1 MLLLDIYSCAYYDIL
16 GIYNYRIAGGLKD
29 LRHYFHGGI
38 HPSDGTD
45 KLLSNQESIRIYWPK
60 TIEISMKQ
68 SPGSVCEAVVKMG
81 DKVSRG
87 DLIGVPT
94 GFGGANIHAGISGT
108 VIDIKKHP
116 EVSYKDVEIIV
127 IESDDSHDNNEDTI
141 HSSRDYE
148 ERVIDLSNYNKDIII
163 AKMKDGGLT
172 GLGGAGF
179 PTHIKYE
186 TEEPIEYILI
196 NAAECEPYLT
206 CDHMLMMEH
215 GYAIVNGI
223 SLFIKASGA
232 KKAFIC
238 LEDNKQDVAKV
249 LESIVSDKGLPIEI
263 KILPTRYPQGG
274 ERQLVEAVL
283 LKEVPAGKL
292 PASIGVI
299 INNVGT
305 AKALADIVLGD
316 EPLISRVI
324 TVTGKVKE
332 QCNFLVP
339 IGTRYS
345 ELIELAGGYTTTK
358 SRLIS
363 GGPMTGS
370 ILQIGG
376 NYEELSG
383 SVLKTSS
390 GLIVLEDTPK
400 DESPCIRCG
409 ECERVCPAG
418 LAPFKIDFA
427 AIEDDIKLCDKL
439 YATECISCG
448 CCSYVCPA
456 KRELAYRITEA
467 KTAIYRSR
475 WESEG

>member
-1 MLLLDIYSCAYYDIL
+1 M
-16 GIYNYRIAGGLKD
+16 K
-29 LRHYFHGGI
+29 HYFHGGI
-38 HPSDGTD
+38 HPADGTD
-45 KLLSNQESIRIYWPK
+45 KLLSNQKPIYIYMPK
-60 TIEISMKQ
+60 IIEVSMKQ
-68 SPGSVCEAVVKMG
+68 SPGSVCEAIVKAG

-87 DLIGVPT
+87 DLIGVPKS
-94 GFGGANIHAGISGT
+94 FGGANIHAGISGT
-108 VIDIKKHP
+108 VIDVTTHP
-116 EVSYKDVEIIV
+116 DSFDKDVEIIV
-127 IESDDSHDNNEDTI
+127 IKSDEINDNNNAINSLRNYEEGIVDL
-141 HSSRDYE
+141 SDYSRD
-148 ERVIDLSNYNKDIII
+148 DII
-163 AKMKDGGLT
+163 AKMRDGGLT

-186 TEEPIEYILI
+186 TKKPIEYILI

-206 CDHMLMMEH
+206 CDHMLMKEH
-215 GYAIVNGI
+215 GYAIVNGVL
-223 SLFIKASGA
+223 LFVKAASA
-232 KKAFIC
+232 KKAIIC
-238 LEDNKQDVAKV
+238 LEDNKEDAFTA
-249 LESIVSDKGLPIEI
+249 LESIISDKGLPIEI

-283 LKEVPAGKL
+283 HMEVPAGQL
-292 PASIGVI
+292 PAKIGVL
-299 INNVGT
+299 INNIGT

-324 TVTGKVKE
+324 TVTGNVKVPL
-332 QCNFLVP
+332 NYLVP

-345 ELIELAGGYTTTK
+345 ELIELSGGYTATK
-358 SRLIS
+358 SRVIS

-376 NYEELSG
+376 SHGDLSG
-383 SVLKTSS
+383 SVVKISS
-390 GLIVLEDTPK
+390 GLLVLEDTPK
-400 DESPCIRCG
+400 EESPCIRCG

-427 AIEDDIKLCDKL
+427 AIDDDIKLCDKL

-467 KTAIYRSR
+467 KTEIYKLR
-475 WESEG
+475 WESDD

>member
-1 MLLLDIYSCAYYDIL
+1 M
-16 GIYNYRIAGGLKD
+16 K
-29 LRHYFHGGI
+29 HFFHGGI

-45 KLLSNQESIRIYWPK
+45 KLLSNQKPIRIFTPK
-60 TIEISMKQ
+60 EVEISMKQ
-68 SPGSVCEAVVKMG
+68 SPGSVCEALVKKG

-87 DLIGVPT
+87 ELIGRPKS
-94 GFGGANIHAGISGT
+94 FGGANIHASINGT
-108 VIDIKKHP
+108 VIDVRKHP
-116 EVSYKDVEIIV
+116 DTLGKNVEIIL
-127 IESDDSHDNNEDTI
+127 IRSDDYDINDSKY
-141 HSSRDYE
+141 SSRDYE
-148 ERVIDLSNYNKDIII
+148 KRLIDLSEYTRDMIIE
-163 AKMKDGGLT
+163 KMKDGGLT

-186 TEEPIEYILI
+186 TEEPINYILI

-206 CDHMLMMEH
+206 CDHMLMLEQ
-215 GYAIVNGI
+215 GNAIINGV
-223 SLFIKASGA
+223 LLLVKASGA
-232 KKAFIC
+232 KTAIIC
-238 LEDNKQDVAKV
+238 TEDNKQDAVKI
-249 LESIVSDKGLPIEI
+249 LESIVKDKGLPIEFR
-263 KILPTRYPQGG
+263 ILSTRYPQGG

-283 LKEVPAGKL
+283 NIEVPAGKL

-316 EPLISRVI
+316 EPLISRVV
-324 TVTGKVKE
+324 TVTGKVKDPF
-332 QCNFLVP
+332 NFLVP

-345 ELIELAGGYTTTK
+345 ELIELSGGYKATR
-358 SRLIS
+358 SRVIS

-370 ILQIGG
+370 SLQIGG
-376 NYEELSG
+376 SHGDLNG
-383 SVLKTSS
+383 SVLKISS
-390 GLIVLEDTPK
+390 GLLVLEDTPK
-400 DESPCIRCG
+400 EESPCIRCG

-467 KTAIYRSR
+467 KTEIFKLR
-475 WESEG
+475 WKSEDSE

>member
-1 MLLLDIYSCAYYDIL
+1 MQLLDIYPCAYYDIL

-45 KLLSNQESIRIYWPK
+45 KLLSNQKPIRIYNPK
-60 TIEISMKQ
+60 TVEISMKQ
-68 SPGSVCEAVVKMG
+68 SPGSVCEAIVKMG
-81 DKVSRG
+81 DRVSKG
-87 DLIGVPT
+87 DLIGTPKS
-94 GFGGANIHAGISGT
+94 FGGANIHAGISGT

-116 EVSYKDVEIIV
+116 DSSYKNVEIIV
-127 IESDDSHDNNEDTI
+127 IESDDYNDNNEDSI
-141 HSSRDYE
+141 YSARDYE
-148 ERVIDLSNYNKDIII
+148 ERIIDLSKYTKDIII

-179 PTHIKYE
+179 PSHIKYE
-186 TEEPIEYILI
+186 TKEPIEYILI

-223 SLFIKASGA
+223 LLFIKASGS
-232 KKAFIC
+232 KKAIIC

-249 LESIVSDKGLPIEI
+249 LESIIADKELPIEI

-283 LKEVPAGKL
+283 GMEVPAGKL

-316 EPLISRVI
+316 EPLISRVV

-332 QCNFLVP
+332 QGNFLVP

-358 SRLIS
+358 SRLIG

-370 ILQIGG
+370 VLQTGG
-376 NYEELSG
+376 NHEELTG
-383 SVLKTSS
+383 SVLKISS

-448 CCSYVCPA
+448 SCSYVCPA

-467 KTAIYRSR
+467 KTEIYRTR
-475 WESEG
+475 WQ